1 MPIRPLPCAAPPLR
15 ATSAPMF
22 KRLFSRGGSSVF
34 EPRMPE
40 VDERSDLEAIFAQAR
55 SAAAGAVAA
64 PGASSGRHIV
74 IVTPGRILKLQPCP
88 PPGSMPASQVQQIEK
103 IIPPTIKWNIA
114 AIAYTELTALQS
126 DAAKAIPFLGLL
138 LGFAYV
144 GHAVWV
150 FEGHAAALAAGCRDA
165 DVLIVDGAMAPHLVA
180 DWRPIAARAMRH
192 PEIYVHDRQSFSLR
206 REALG

>member
-1 MPIRPLPCAAPPLR
+1 ML
-15 ATSAPMF
+15 
-22 KRLFSRGGSSVF
+22 KRLFSRGAGSSLF

-40 VDERSDLEAIFAQAR
+40 VDERSDLKAIFAQAR
-55 SAAAGAVAA
+55 NAAAGAVAA

-88 PPGSMPASQVQQIEK
+88 PAGSMPASQVQQIERL
-103 IIPPTIKWNIA
+103 ISPTVRRSVA

-126 DAAKAIPFLGLL
+126 DVAKAIPFLGLL

-150 FEGHAAALAAGCRDA
+150 FEGHASALAAGCRDA
-165 DVLIVDGAMAPHLVA
+165 DVLIVDGAMAAHLVA

-192 PEIYVHDRQSFSLR
+192 PEIYVHDRQSYSLR